1 MLGGMP
7 DRAAPAYLRDKDR
20 DPRRLWALALVL
32 LIVVPAVAWAFY
44 YEPLEPGTSGQ
55 CPEGGE
61 TQTDADGVERICLV
75 DYASGAEVTYSTS
88 LVNTGPFTVQV
99 TGVPF
104 TKDGVLELV
113 RAEVDGQPLPVGIGA
128 GAERTLTVVSRMLPC
143 GRQVTDRLYTYERLP
158 VVQGFG
164 PIGREVRVP
173 LSVPLSIAVG
183 DC

>member
-32 LIVVPAVAWAFY
+32 LVVVPIVAGAFY

-55 CPEGGE
+55 CPEGSE
-61 TQTDADGVERICLV
+61 TQTDADGIERICLV
-75 DYASGAEVTYSTS
+75 DYASGTEVTYTS
-88 LVNTGPFTVQV
+88 LVNAGPFAVQV
-99 TGVPF
+99 TDVPF
-104 TKDGVLELV
+104 TGDGVLELV
-113 RAEVDGQPLPVGIGA
+113 RAEVDGQQLPAAISA
-128 GAERTLTVVSRMLPC
+128 GEERTLTVVSRMLPC

-158 VVQGFG
+158 VVQRFG